1 MCISKISNGIINMNE
16 IKRIINS
23 AIDLNKLVL
32 QNDTLL
38 GQIKVASEVLT
49 QCFESGNKVMF
60 CGNGGS
66 AADAQHLAAEFSGRF
81 YLDRKALPAEALHC
95 NSSYLTAVAND
106 YSYDLIYSRLLEG
119 IGKKGDVLV
128 GITTSGNSKNIINAF
143 IKAKEI
149 GIQTI
154 ALTGETG
161 GELKN
166 HANLLINIPSLDT
179 PRIQECHILIG
190 HIICYLVEKN
200 LFASAKE

>member
-1 MCISKISNGIINMNE
+1 MNE
-16 IKRIINS
+16 IKNIIKS
-23 AIDLNKLVL
+23 AIDLNRLVL
-32 QNDTLL
+32 QSDTLL
-38 GQIKVASEVLT
+38 GQIETVSEVLT